1 MWTADDGG
9 KLREELEKLR
19 LRLRKKCFEVLNT
32 CTYINKIIFNR
43 VSRTYVYKDTYF
55 SNRVIN
61 IVVVVVVVV
70 SSRIH
75 SYAVVSVV
83 EILMKSCYNV

>member
-1 MWTADDGG
+1 MYV
-9 KLREELEKLR
+9 R
-19 LRLRKKCFEVLNT
+19 
-32 CTYINKIIFNR
+32 TYLPTLIYKIIFNR
-43 VSRTYVYKDTYF
+43 VSRTYVYKDTLF
-55 SNRVIN
+55 SNALLTLLSSSSSSS
-61 IVVVVVVVV
+61 